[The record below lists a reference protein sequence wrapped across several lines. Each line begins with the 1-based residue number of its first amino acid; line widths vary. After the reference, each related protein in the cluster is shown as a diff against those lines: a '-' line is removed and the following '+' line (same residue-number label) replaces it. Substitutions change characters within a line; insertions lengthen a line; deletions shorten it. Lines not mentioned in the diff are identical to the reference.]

1 MNFKRIISLIAL
13 CIALTAC
20 GASPDG
26 AVRQAP
32 KPQNA
37 DVVNSPPAAKPE
49 TVGSCVASEG
59 KIGRPYTIR
68 GVRYTPKLNPNYNA
82 TGKASYYGKSHH
94 GKMTAN
100 GETFDMNALSA
111 AHTTLP
117 LPTCVIVTNLRNN
130 KSILLRVNDR
140 GPFVKGRII
149 DVSYRAAQILDFV
162 NSGLT
167 EVRVEVVKGSAP

>member
-1 MNFKRIISLIAL
+1 
-13 CIALTAC
+13 
-20 GASPDG
+20 
-26 AVRQAP
+26 
-32 KPQNA
+32 
-37 DVVNSPPAAKPE
+37 
-49 TVGSCVASEG
+49 
-59 KIGRPYTIR
+59 
-68 GVRYTPKLNPNYNA
+68 
-82 TGKASYYGKSHH
+82 
-94 GKMTAN
+94 
-100 GETFDMNALSA
+100 
-111 AHTTLP
+111 